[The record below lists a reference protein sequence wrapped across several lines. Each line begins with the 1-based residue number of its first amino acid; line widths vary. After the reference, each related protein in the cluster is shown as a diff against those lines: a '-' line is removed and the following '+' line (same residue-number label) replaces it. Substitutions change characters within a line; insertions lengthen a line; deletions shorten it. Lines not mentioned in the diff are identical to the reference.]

1 MCRGGVR
8 HVIAA
13 PFRAGLDGSM
23 RHAVL
28 MQVLS
33 FGGSRQLSIS
43 ISEPNA
49 IMRGAGLHRLTCRV
63 ALDARNSIVGGV
75 PVA

>member
-1 MCRGGVR
+1 
-8 HVIAA
+8 
-13 PFRAGLDGSM
+13 
-23 RHAVL
+23 